1 MTIRQFEDIEGW
13 KAARMLA
20 NAVYDLTMNGAF
32 ARDYGLSDQISRAA
46 GSAMHNIAE
55 GFDSGSGPEFI
66 KFLRY
71 SQRSCAEV
79 KSQLYLALDRDYI
92 TSVEFRRVLNL
103 ADTAHARVGGFIK
116 YLLQQGRLP
125 AQGPQQKT
133 RNEKP

>member
-13 KAARMLA
+13 KAARILA
-20 NAVYDLTMNGAF
+20 NAVYDMTMDGAF
-32 ARDYGLSDQISRAA
+32 ARDYGLSDQIRRAA

-55 GFDSGSGPEFI
+55 GFDAGSGPEFI

-71 SQRSCAEV
+71 SQRSCTQV

-116 YLLQQGRLP
+116 YLLQQGRRP
-125 AQGPQQKT
+125 AQAPQQRT
-133 RNEKP
+133 RNDKP